1 MQLRCTYCQTMFA
14 IGRDEKLVALQAMST
29 ENLLHYDAF
38 CPKCR
43 RANRIDRKRMELSFP
58 GWQKAYEELVKQS
71 ADAEKSHAKA
81 AEQIVTKTGKTLEVN
96 KAKPAKAKKSAEVKQ
111 KTSSAKTKKV
121 PGTKVK
127 PASGTTKKGTVER
140 KKKVATVVQK
150 K

>member
-29 ENLLHYDAF
+29 ENLLHYDAY

-58 GWQKAYEELVKQS
+58 VWQKAYKELVKQS
-71 ADAEKSHAKA
+71 MDAERSQSKEAK
-81 AEQIVTKTGKTLEVN
+81 QIVTKTSKTMEDN
-96 KAKPAKAKKSAEVKQ
+96 KAKPTKAKKSAEVKK
-111 KTSSAKTKKV
+111 KTSSAETKKV

-127 PASGTTKKGTVER
+127 PASGTGKKRTIER
-140 KKKVATVVQK
+140 KKKATTLVQK

>member
-29 ENLLHYDAF
+29 ENLLHYDAY

-58 GWQKAYEELVKQS
+58 GWQKAYKELVKQS
-71 ADAEKSHAKA
+71 VDAERGQAKA
-81 AEQIVTKTGKTLEVN
+81 AEQIATKTGKAMEDN
-96 KAKPAKAKKSAEVKQ
+96 KVKSTKAKKTAEVK
-111 KTSSAKTKKV
+111 KKAPSAETKKV

-127 PASGTTKKGTVER
+127 PASGTVKRGTVER
-140 KKKVATVVQK
+140 KKKATTLVQK

>member
-29 ENLLHYDAF
+29 ENLLHYDAY

-71 ADAEKSHAKA
+71 ADVEKSQAKI
-81 AEQIVTKTGKTLEVN
+81 AEQIVTKTGKTLEDN

-111 KTSSAKTKKV
+111 KTSSTKTKKV
-121 PGTKVK
+121 PGTNVK
-127 PASGTTKKGTVER
+127 PASGTMKRGTVER